1 MLPVLALLAPVY
13 LTFAVLMAGNGLL
26 TTLIPLRA
34 TLEGFPPEAIGLIGA
49 SYFAGMLAGTFAS
62 PVVVQRAGYIRAF
75 AAYAAIAGTATL
87 GFAVVVDPIAWLCLR
102 VAIGFC
108 FAGLLTIVEAWINAK
123 ATNEVRGRV
132 LTLSNVVNFTGSL
145 TGQQVLRFGDPR
157 SFTLFSAVAAFVLI
171 SLVPMA
177 LTKADPPPPSS
188 KGRVDIAGVFRASP
202 IGVIAM
208 LLIGLVNA
216 SFWSLAPV
224 YVERLGG
231 GRALVSDFM
240 TAMILGSAIGPYPI
254 GRLADRFDRRK
265 VIIVVSAAVAV
276 IELALALVAPQGA
289 ALIGLAFV
297 LGLGHPV
304 LYPIVSAHT
313 NDRAGRERMLVI
325 SSTLLFLYCVGGM
338 IGPIAA
344 SSLMARFGDGWLFL
358 WGAALHVLI
367 AAFVAQRMT
376 VRAAPPERVASAAD
390 APGEAPKGLPGGR
403 A

>member
-1 MLPVLALLAPVY
+1 
-13 LTFAVLMAGNGLL
+13 
-26 TTLIPLRA
+26 
-34 TLEGFPPEAIGLIGA
+34 
-49 SYFAGMLAGTFAS
+49 
-62 PVVVQRAGYIRAF
+62 
-75 AAYAAIAGTATL
+75 
-87 GFAVVVDPIAWLCLR
+87 
-102 VAIGFC
+102 
-108 FAGLLTIVEAWINAK
+108 
-123 ATNEVRGRV
+123 
-132 LTLSNVVNFTGSL
+132 
-145 TGQQVLRFGDPR
+145 
-157 SFTLFSAVAAFVLI
+157 
-171 SLVPMA
+171 
-177 LTKADPPPPSS
+177 
-188 KGRVDIAGVFRASP
+188 
-202 IGVIAM
+202 M

-276 IELALALVAPQGA
+276 IELALALFAPQGA
-289 ALIGLAFV
+289 ALVGLAFV

-344 SSLMARFGDGWLFL
+344 STLMARFGDGWLFL

-390 APGEAPKGLPGGR
+390 APSEAPKGLPGGR